1 MMKPFFLAIGI
12 VCALS
17 LLNLETPYRES
28 FWNSPCSV
36 KSYETSSS
44 KPYLHQHHHY
54 HYGMWGIP
62 NNAIFSGGSV
72 HDDDHENSLYI
83 WFLVIYGILLIPLM
97 LPLYQTF
104 YCHYPMISVM
114 SVPFTIYLLYRTHHS
129 NFPDRWMKRVMMMTL
144 GISLL
149 SELLILINFKWI
161 YHLILW
167 IVLGT
172 SLA

>member
-1 MMKPFFLAIGI
+1 MKPFFLAVGI
-12 VCALS
+12 LCALA
-17 LLNLETPYRES
+17 LLNLETPYREA
-28 FWNSPCSV
+28 FWNSPCSI
-36 KSYETSSS
+36 KSYKASSS
-44 KPYLHQHHHY
+44 NSYLHQHHHY
-54 HYGMWGIP
+54 HYGVWGIP
-62 NNAIFSGGSV
+62 NNGIFPSYG
-72 HDDDHENSLYI
+72 HDDDHENGLYL

-114 SVPFTIYLLYRTHHS
+114 SMPCTIYLLYRTHHS

-172 SLA
+172 SLAIV